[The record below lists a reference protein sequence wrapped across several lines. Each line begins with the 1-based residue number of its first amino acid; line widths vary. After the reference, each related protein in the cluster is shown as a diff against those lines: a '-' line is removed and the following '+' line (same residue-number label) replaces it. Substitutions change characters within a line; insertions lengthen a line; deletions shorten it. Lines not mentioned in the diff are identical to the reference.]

1 MNAPID
7 RLALYDLSRVGLFPL
22 PNVVLFPSQSLS
34 LHVFEPRYRRLVG
47 DVIEQHHILA
57 MPRLRPGFDGGYYGA
72 PPLFEVCGAGQITEY
87 TRLSDGRYN
96 IVVQGLGR
104 VRLLEELRSE
114 PYRVARVQAALD
126 LPPPR
131 VTETARAELLKLL
144 RRAIPHL
151 AGPAKNLESR
161 LRSAAD
167 AGESADILAGTLIE
181 DPDERQ
187 ALLEELD
194 PYRRMTWLIAH
205 VHGLL
210 ARLTGLSP
218 SALERMN

>member
-1 MNAPID
+1 VNAPID
-7 RLALYDLSRVGLFPL
+7 RLAPYDLSRVGLFPL

-47 DVIEQHHILA
+47 DVIEQHQVLA
-57 MPRLRPGFDGGYYGA
+57 MPRLKPGFDGGYYGA
-72 PPLFEVCGAGQITEY
+72 PPVFQMCGAGQITEY
-87 TRLSDGRYN
+87 TRLADGRYN

-114 PYRVARVQAALD
+114 PYRVARVQAAFD
-126 LPPPR
+126 LTPPQ
-131 VTETARAELLKLL
+131 VTETARTELLKLL

-151 AGPAKNLESR
+151 AGPAKDLESR
-161 LRSAAD
+161 LRSATD
-167 AGESADILAGTLIE
+167 AGECADILAGTLVE

-194 PYRRMTWLIAH
+194 PYRRMTGLIAH

-218 SALERMN
+218 SALSRMN